1 MKFIKYT
8 ITALVAGVF
17 SFSAFAAEEVTQKQ
31 VDEMKLES
39 LGTISTTNHATSPMD
54 AHKILSSEADK
65 KGGRY
70 FRVIAG
76 REHGRISAVAEVYK

>member
-1 MKFIKYT
+1 MKLMKYAL
-8 ITALVAGVF
+8 TALVAGVV
-17 SFSAFAAEEVTQKQ
+17 SFSTFAAQEVSQKQ
-31 VDEMKLES
+31 VDHMKLHS
-39 LGTISTTNHATSPMD
+39 LGTVSTTDHATSPMD
-54 AHKILSSEADK
+54 AHRILSKEADK